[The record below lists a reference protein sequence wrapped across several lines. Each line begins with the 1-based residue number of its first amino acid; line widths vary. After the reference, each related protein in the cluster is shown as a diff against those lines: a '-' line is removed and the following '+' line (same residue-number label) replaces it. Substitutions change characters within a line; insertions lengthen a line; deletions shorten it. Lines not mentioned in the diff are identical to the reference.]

1 MTGRRSIILGARRNT
16 KHETL

>member
-1 MTGRRSIILGARRNT
+1 MTGRRSIILGARRNM